1 MEEQIKSVFTG
12 KFSLVGYG
20 LDSLK
25 IGWVGGEWHF
35 TLLNLQ
41 TIKISGGGSNCLGLP
56 GGRLFFFPGRSVT
69 IDDFKIDLLGREV
82 IFHGT
87 CSSSKDTSGRT
98 FKSSLCFAPNSLL
111 GILESKILVRQSE
124 KVSRRVLRNEN
135 GEFTIGDIALFMLQ
149 NMISLQGGELD
160 SSADEADMKENE

>member
-1 MEEQIKSVFTG
+1 MA
-12 KFSLVGYG
+12 L
-20 LDSLK
+20 
-25 IGWVGGEWHF
+25 HF
-35 TLLNLQ
+35 TQPANYQDQWWREQLLGATWGAAVL
-41 TIKISGGGSNCLGLP
+41 LP
-56 GGRLFFFPGRSVT
+56 RSVT